1 MKSEIN
7 TAIILVSVIAVG
19 IGVMSVVLS
28 SFDEETTISEVSI
41 NENSISKIDKSK
53 FKKAPDLV
61 GIAYYLN
68 TTPEK
73 LKEQIKDKVV
83 LYDI

>member
-1 MKSEIN
+1 MNSEIK

-28 SFDEETTISEVSI
+28 SFDEETSISNVLT
-41 NENSISKIDKSK
+41 NENSISKIDKSG

-61 GIAYYLN
+61 GIASLSKHN
-68 TTPEK
+68 SRKFRRANERQSDT
-73 LKEQIKDKVV
+73 V
-83 LYDI
+83 